1 MALPLVAA
9 AINWDAL
16 LINNALADVSLSESV
31 LIDAEDVS
39 VALLDSDDAT
49 E

>member
-1 MALPLVAA
+1 V
-9 AINWDAL
+9 
-16 LINNALADVSLSESV
+16 NNALVDVSISASV